1 MNFNIKRQLKRT
13 SIATN
18 TMLVALCFVAVSCTK
33 AELDEKER
41 GLVAKQELADRFD
54 KLFYEGF
61 ENPDE
66 TEKKLREFEL
76 NDLVSNDKNLLTDQD
91 IRVDKSMIEMTIRLR
106 RIQNTLET
114 ELNKGTIFDGFI
126 QKNRVLLNCKSVL
139 QELPYRARKGK
150 KYEYLET
157 KVADI

>member
-106 RIQNTLET
+106 RIQKHVGN
-114 ELNKGTIFDGFI
+114 
-126 QKNRVLLNCKSVL
+126 
-139 QELPYRARKGK
+139 
-150 KYEYLET
+150 
-157 KVADI
+157 